1 VQIESAAVF
10 IQMQLMKHIYGSRS
24 IPGRFESEV
33 IDIYLA
39 FDLQLS
45 YANEQQT
52 GPFLEI
58 SHFSGKYF
66 PRKIGDLSVAYG
78 I

>member
-1 VQIESAAVF
+1 MQVEPFAVF
-10 IQMQLMKHIYGSRS
+10 IQVQLMKHISGSRS
-24 IPGRFESEV
+24 ISGRFES
-33 IDIYLA
+33 DNRYLLG
-39 FDLQLS
+39 FWS
-45 YANEQQT
+45 SFIFVSEQQT

-66 PRKIGDLSVAYG
+66 PRKIGGLNVAND